1 MARYLGF
8 DTSNYTTSV
17 AIYDTQCNLIK
28 NSGRILPVP
37 EGKLGLR
44 QSDAVFAHVKALP
57 DIVKKLLE
65 EYKDITAI
73 GVSTRP
79 RNVEGSYMPCFMV
92 GETTAKVLAS
102 VLHVPCYSF
111 SHQEGHLAAV
121 LYSEHKE
128 VYLNKPFLAWHLSG
142 GTTELLYVTPDLHIL
157 KVGGTLD
164 ISAGQLI
171 DRTGVLLGLPFPA
184 GQALDKMAVP
194 MQGFTIKQKG
204 LEFSL
209 SGMENKMRQMHE
221 TISDASL
228 AGFVLASI
236 ADILVRITKSAFEVY
251 EKCPVIVSGGV
262 AGSQIIRQAM
272 SRFNAVFAAPAFSS
286 DNALGIAALAARA
299 HEKEIRT

>member
-17 AIYDTQCNLIK
+17 AIYDSECDLMK
-28 NSGRILPVP
+28 NSGCILPVP

-44 QSDAVFAHVKALP
+44 QSDAVFAHIKALP
-57 DIVKKLLE
+57 NIVNGIIEQYDDIN
-65 EYKDITAI
+65 AI

-92 GETTAKVLAS
+92 GETTAKVLGS

-128 VYLNKPFLAWHLSG
+128 ALLNKPFLAWHLSG
-142 GTTELLYVTPDLHIL
+142 GTTELLYVTPDLQVL
-157 KVGGTLD
+157 KIGGTTD

-184 GQALDKMAVP
+184 GRTLDIMAKP
-194 MQGFTIKQKG
+194 EQSYKIKQNK
-204 LEFSL
+204 LSFSL
-209 SGMENKMRQMHE
+209 SGMENKMIQMHDMM
-221 TISDASL
+221 SDSSL

-236 ADILVRITKSAFEVY
+236 ADILVRVTKSALEIY
-251 EKCPVIVSGGV
+251 DNCPLIVSGGV
-262 AGSQIIRQAM
+262 ACSQVIRQAM
-272 SRFNAVFAAPAFSS
+272 SKLNAIFAAPAFSS
-286 DNALGIAALAARA
+286 DNALGIAALAARS
-299 HEKEIRT
+299 HEKEIQI